1 MIVFQR
7 EILAKNLLLEEQVRN
22 LQEQL
27 SQLEAEKEE
36 NETRLTKDVKRLQTE
51 KDVRNIN
58 NLFSDDVM
66 ADCET
71 FLFVF

>member
-36 NETRLTKDVKRLQTE
+36 SETRLTKEVKRLQTE
-51 KDVRNIN
+51 KDVRNID
-58 NLFSDDVM
+58 NLFSGDVRV
-66 ADCET
+66 DY
-71 FLFVF
+71 

>member
-66 ADCET
+66 ADGLT

>member
-7 EILAKNLLLEEQVRN
+7 EILAKNLLLEEQVHN

-36 NETRLTKDVKRLQTE
+36 SETRLTKEVKRLQTE
-51 KDVRNIN
+51 KDVRNID
-58 NLFSDDVM
+58 NLFSGDVRV
-66 ADCET
+66 DY
-71 FLFVF
+71 

>member
-36 NETRLTKDVKRLQTE
+36 NETRLTKEVKRLRTE
-51 KDVRNIN
+51 KDVRNID
-58 NLFSDDVM
+58 NLLSGDVRV
-66 ADCET
+66 DY
-71 FLFVF
+71 